1 MTPRLH
7 GTLLAVDVHPLETV
21 HGRLQVHRLH
31 NLATERPALAVAC
44 GDLAGREPVL
54 ARVHSSCVTSEVYGA
69 CDCDC
74 AEQLDAAV
82 AAIARE
88 GRGVLFY
95 LLQEGRGAGF
105 AAKALDRML
114 VQASG
119 NRLTTFEA
127 YERLGLGH
135 DQRHYDQVA
144 SACRLLGVTAPLRL
158 LSNSPDKLARLRA
171 AGVRIAGRR
180 ALAVDASPFSV
191 HYLTA
196 KSASGHLLSAGGD
209 TAAALP
215 EAVAFRQPRPVRGAP
230 RLVELASYLLPLRV
244 PAPAWF
250 RLHLYLDTESRR
262 ERVVLTHGTARRRA
276 PVAPLLHVQRDVLF
290 ERFPLRRSGLAR
302 EWARVR
308 AAMVRHGAGCALF
321 LPEGDSIDSGTA
333 TLMASHLRGGRA
345 IAAGTLDEPLVAAL
359 LAGLARAGV
368 RLERAA
374 A

>member
-1 MTPRLH
+1 VTPRLH
-7 GTLLAVDVHPLETV
+7 GTLLAVGARAMDTR
-21 HGRLQVHRLH
+21 HGRFQAHRFH
-31 NLATERPALAVAC
+31 DLATERPALALAY
-44 GDLAGREPVL
+44 GDVAGREPVL
-54 ARVHSSCVTSEVYGA
+54 ARVHSSCVTSEAYGA

-74 AEQLDAAV
+74 AEQLDAAL

-135 DQRHYDQVA
+135 DHRHYDQVA
-144 SACRLLGVTAPLRL
+144 AAGRLLGVTAPLRL
-158 LSNSPDKLARLRA
+158 LSNNPDKLAQLRA

-196 KSASGHLLSAGGD
+196 KSRSGHLLSAGGD
-209 TAAALP
+209 TAATLP
-215 EAVAFRQPRPVRGAP
+215 EAVTFRQPRVVRGAP
-230 RLVELASYLLPLRV
+230 RVLALASYLLPLRA

-250 RLHLYLDTESRR
+250 RLHLYLDTATRQ
-262 ERVVLTHGTARRRA
+262 ERVVLTHGTGRRRERV
-276 PVAPLLHVQRDVLF
+276 PPLLHVQRDALL
-290 ERFPLRRSGLAR
+290 ERFPLRRPGPAA

-321 LPEGDSIDSGTA
+321 LPEDDPGDAGA
-333 TLMASHLRGGRA
+333 ALLLANHLRGGRA
-345 IAAGTLDEPLVAAL
+345 IAAGPLDDVVVT
-359 LAGLARAGV
+359 GLRHAGV
-368 RLERAA
+368 RLDRAA

>member
-1 MTPRLH
+1 MSSRLD
-7 GTLLAVDVHPLETV
+7 GTLLAVDARPLSTP
-21 HGRLQVHRLH
+21 HGRFRAHRFH
-31 NLATERPALAVAC
+31 DLATERPVLALAY
-44 GDLAGREPVL
+44 GTITGREPVL

-74 AEQLDAAV
+74 AEQLDAAL

-95 LLQEGRGAGF
+95 LVQEGRGAGF

-127 YERLGLGH
+127 FERLGLGH
-135 DQRHYDQVA
+135 DHRHYDQVTAA
-144 SACRLLGVTAPLRL
+144 SRLLGMTAPLRL
-158 LSNSPDKLARLRA
+158 LSNNPDKLAQLRA

-180 ALAVDASPFSV
+180 ALEVDASPFSA

-196 KSASGHLLSAGGD
+196 KSLSGHLLAAAEP
-209 TAAALP
+209 TMAALP
-215 EAVAFRQPRPVRGAP
+215 EAVTFRQPRPVRDAP
-230 RLVELASYLLPLRV
+230 HVLELASYLLPLRAS
-244 PAPAWF
+244 APAWF
-250 RLHLYLDTESRR
+250 RLHLYLDTETRR
-262 ERVVLTHGTARRRA
+262 ERVVLTHGARRRRA
-276 PVAPLLHVQRDVLF
+276 SVPVLHVQRDLLL
-290 ERFPLRRSGLAR
+290 ERFPLRRGGLAR

-308 AAMVRHGAGCALF
+308 AIMVRHGAGCALF
-321 LPEGDSIDSGTA
+321 LPEGDAGDGSAA
-333 TLMASHLRGGRA
+333 TLLANHLRGGRA
-345 IAAGTLDEPLVAAL
+345 IATGAL
-359 LAGLARAGV
+359 EAPMRIGLTRAGV

>member
-1 MTPRLH
+1 MMPRIH
-7 GTLLAVDVHPLETV
+7 GTLLTVDTRPLDTA
-21 HGRLQVHRLH
+21 HGRFRAHRFH
-31 NLATERPALAVAC
+31 DLAAGRPALAVA
-44 GDLAGREPVL
+44 AGRLGGCEPVL

-74 AEQLDAAV
+74 AEQLDAAL

-114 VQASG
+114 VQASR

-135 DQRHYDQVA
+135 DQRHYGQVA

-158 LSNSPDKLARLRA
+158 LSNNPAKLAELRA

-191 HYLTA
+191 HYLAA
-196 KSASGHLLSAGGD
+196 KRRSGHLLPAGHA

-215 EAVAFRQPRPVRGAP
+215 QPVTFRQPRPLRGAP
-230 RLVELASYLLPLRV
+230 RFLELASYLLPLRA
-244 PAPAWF
+244 PAPVWF
-250 RLHLYLDTESRR
+250 RLHLYLDVVTRR
-262 ERVVLTHGTARRRA
+262 ERVVLALDPGRRSGR
-276 PVAPLLHVQRDVLF
+276 PPLVHVQRDALL
-290 ERFPLRRSGLAR
+290 ERFPLRRPGLAR
-302 EWARVR
+302 QWAQVR
-308 AAMVRHGAGCALF
+308 ADIARHGAGCVLF
-321 LPEGDSIDSGTA
+321 LPEDEAPDPA
-333 TLMASHLRGGRA
+333 LAPLLARHLRGRRA
-345 IAAGTLDEPLVAAL
+345 IPADVLDQPVV
-359 LAGLARAGV
+359 AGLARAGI